1 MKTLAKVLPGI
12 IALFFLLPGLLFI
25 FNPDAGL
32 GRLGVT
38 PETIAGYASI
48 RSFIGGTFLGMAL
61 LLVHGI
67 VKNEGKPI
75 RMVAIL
81 LAMAV
86 LGRLA
91 GLLLDGVD
99 STVIGP
105 FVIEIVLV
113 GVLLFSAKQLEEGES
128 A

>member
-1 MKTLAKVLPGI
+1 MKTLAKVLPGL
-12 IALFFLLPGLLFI
+12 IALFFLLPGFLFT

-38 PETIAGYASI
+38 PDTIAGYASI
-48 RSFIGGTFLGMAL
+48 RSFIGGTFLGLAVL
-61 LLVHGI
+61 LIHGI
-67 VKNEGKPI
+67 MQNAAKPI
-75 RMVAIL
+75 RMVAIM

-86 LGRLA
+86 LGRLV
-91 GLLLDGVD
+91 GLGLDGID

-113 GVLLFSAKQLEEGES
+113 GVLLFSAQQIEASEEG
-128 A
+128 

>member
-12 IALFFLLPGLLFI
+12 IALFFLVAGLLFT
-25 FNPDAGL
+25 FNPAATLERLQLTPESIAGL
-32 GRLGVT
+32 
-38 PETIAGYASI
+38 AAI

-67 VKNEGKPI
+67 VKNEGKPV

-81 LAMAV
+81 LGAAV
-86 LGRLA
+86 LGRLV
-91 GLLLDGVD
+91 GLLVDGVD

-113 GVLLFSAKQLEEGES
+113 GLLLFSAKQLEEGE
-128 A
+128 AA